1 MAKFFTAEGLVIIT
15 SKDEVSA
22 FQWRKYVEKNWDD
35 LKQKHAVM
43 LILAGIHGKQDGKL
57 GNPDLGLLKDYQGQ
71 IDYFMGKSK
80 KKQPPEKISRDISNL
95 NIQVS
100 KYLSRQKSSLK
111 LGKKSGWIF
120 SKINGRSIGGYS
132 FLLRFGEGS
141 NGSL

>member
-22 FQWRKYVEKNWDD
+22 FQWRKYIEKNWDN
-35 LKQKHAVM
+35 LKQKNAVM
-43 LILAGIHGKQDGKL
+43 LILGGIHGKQDGKL

-80 KKQPPEKISRDISNL
+80 KQPPERIRCDISNL

-100 KYLSRQKSSLK
+100 IV
-111 LGKKSGWIF
+111 WTVNNVVF
-120 SKINGRSIGGYS
+120 SAYVMPWH
-132 FLLRFGEGS
+132 
-141 NGSL
+141 

>member
-22 FQWRKYVEKNWDD
+22 FQWRKYIEKNWDD
-35 LKQKHAVM
+35 LKQKNAVI

-80 KKQPPEKISRDISNL
+80 KQPPEKIRRDISNL

-100 KYLSRQKSSLK
+100 IVCIEGQ
-111 LGKKSGWIF
+111 F
-120 SKINGRSIGGYS
+120 CC
-132 FLLRFGEGS
+132 FLLH
-141 NGSL
+141 NAIAL

>member
-1 MAKFFTAEGLVIIT
+1 MLLSEIRICNLVRYRLGQRIKIQSLLLVFGLSNVRENKMAKFFTAEGLVIIT

-22 FQWRKYVEKNWDD
+22 FQWRKYIEKNWDD
-35 LKQKHAVM
+35 LKQKNAVM

-80 KKQPPEKISRDISNL
+80 KQPPEKIRRDISNL

-100 KYLSRQKSSLK
+100 
-111 LGKKSGWIF
+111 IV
-120 SKINGRSIGGYS
+120 
-132 FLLRFGEGS
+132 
-141 NGSL
+141 

>member
-1 MAKFFTAEGLVIIT
+1 MAKFSPAEGLVIIT

-22 FQWRKYVEKNWDD
+22 FQWRKNIEKNWDD
-35 LKQKHAVM
+35 LKQKNAVI

-80 KKQPPEKISRDISNL
+80 KKQPPEKIRCDVSNF

-111 LGKKSGWIF
+111 
-120 SKINGRSIGGYS
+120 
-132 FLLRFGEGS
+132 
-141 NGSL
+141 

>member
-22 FQWRKYVEKNWDD
+22 FQWRKYIEKNWDD
-35 LKQKHAVM
+35 LKQKNAVI

-57 GNPDLGLLKDYQGQ
+57 GNPDLGLLEDYQGQ

-80 KKQPPEKISRDISNL
+80 KQPPEKIGRDISNL

-100 KYLSRQKSSLK
+100 IV
-111 LGKKSGWIF
+111 WTVNNVVF
-120 SKINGRSIGGYS
+120 SAYVMPWH
-132 FLLRFGEGS
+132 
-141 NGSL
+141 